1 MMLIYKKLQIVEL
14 RTVINTA
21 KVFAP
26 LKKCNQQK
34 KVTSNGKQL
43 PILKFLTVLN
53 ENHV

>member
-1 MMLIYKKLQIVEL
+1 MMKSKWGWLRQRPRKEKNMMLIYKKLQIVEL

-34 KVTSNGKQL
+34 K
-43 PILKFLTVLN
+43 
-53 ENHV
+53 